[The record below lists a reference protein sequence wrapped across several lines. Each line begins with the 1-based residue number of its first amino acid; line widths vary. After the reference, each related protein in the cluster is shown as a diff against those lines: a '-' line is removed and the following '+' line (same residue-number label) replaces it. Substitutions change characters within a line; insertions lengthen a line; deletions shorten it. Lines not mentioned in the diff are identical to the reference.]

1 MPHYVVTS
9 DWHIQNTGKFAR
21 HLEGGLTTRANFA
34 FDFIEWLWEY
44 CETNKIEKILH
55 CGDFFTQRGMIS
67 APLYNKFWDLLSA
80 CPVPMIMIVGN
91 HDRYKTD
98 PSIHGMYVLADALD
112 NITIL
117 ENQVTLD
124 QHIRVAGCP
133 PPFDFDHTFKF
144 PKNSVSNKRNILLI
158 HENIVGAAFSS
169 GKKADAGVVPGK
181 LSDLMRNNGFDI
193 CFCGDIHVPQELTAW
208 NPSIVVVGAP
218 FQMDFG
224 DAGQPRGI
232 WEYDSDKNIVEFV
245 KYEEGPKFFQVTDES
260 ISTDPHNVDV
270 LFSPVMKD
278 RTFYQFR
285 FKSLELYR
293 HYKEITK
300 GWGSVEFQL
309 LADTGDGEEFTVDN
323 LYDSKEIIPA
333 YVKNQVEEVSVQVPL
348 IERGIGYVEEALKES
363 GEQTL

>member
-1 MPHYVVTS
+1 
-9 DWHIQNTGKFAR
+9 
-21 HLEGGLTTRANFA
+21 
-34 FDFIEWLWEY
+34 
-44 CETNKIEKILH
+44 
-55 CGDFFTQRGMIS
+55 
-67 APLYNKFWDLLSA
+67 
-80 CPVPMIMIVGN
+80 
-91 HDRYKTD
+91 
-98 PSIHGMYVLADALD
+98 
-112 NITIL
+112 
-117 ENQVTLD
+117 
-124 QHIRVAGCP
+124 
-133 PPFDFDHTFKF
+133 
-144 PKNSVSNKRNILLI
+144 
-158 HENIVGAAFSS
+158 
-169 GKKADAGVVPGK
+169 
-181 LSDLMRNNGFDI
+181 
-193 CFCGDIHVPQELTAW
+193 
-208 NPSIVVVGAP
+208 
-218 FQMDFG
+218 
-224 DAGQPRGI
+224 
-232 WEYDSDKNIVEFV
+232 V